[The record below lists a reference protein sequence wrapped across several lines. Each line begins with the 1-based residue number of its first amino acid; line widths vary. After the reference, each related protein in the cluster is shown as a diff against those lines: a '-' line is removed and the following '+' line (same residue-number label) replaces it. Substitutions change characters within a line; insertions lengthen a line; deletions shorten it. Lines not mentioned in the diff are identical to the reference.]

1 MEQNE
6 ALAKKFD
13 VPKSLLDYITKVMQE
28 ETEYQNKV
36 KAHMAKKGI
45 KSLRDLS
52 PEEKKKFFNDL
63 DALHTSKN
71 EAVTNY
77 NPKSQGGTR
86 KELLAKFAE
95 TGNPKDA
102 EAARKAGASRDEIK
116 NAAANAMKRGKGKKG
131 SNYLLSKNEEIE
143 QIEEVEEIDERNK
156 ENAEKRKAMDAARG
170 SNFKAQGYSTP
181 SPSPQHKTNQAH
193 DKSVGRAI
201 RKMSREEVEEID
213 ERNKENAEKRKA
225 MDAARGSN
233 FKAQGYSTPSPSPQ
247 HKTNQAHDKS
257 VGRAIRKM
265 SREDIEYTDE
275 AVVKGKGYDNPDNV
289 RKAPEGKVPMTSL
302 MPGHSDKAAR
312 FAAIQAKG
320 KLVKG
325 IAQSAPQKE
334 NYELTQED
342 LNFIHSLNEFTSQQL
357 AKMRDEYGKI
367 NTIDPSGPAYKQLIA
382 MLDKMNIDNLKTLAG
397 AKIKFVSGL
406 AQNRINRASM
416 KKEEEEPKNEAS
428 SPAQQAAIAIAMKK
442 AGKKPKNESIAA
454 KYLKQIKKDK
464 LQEAEGEKEKKND
477 KEVSVKQKT
486 FKKGE
491 TLSGKREPIQIN
503 PQINEK

>member
-201 RKMSREEVEEID
+201 RKMSRE
-213 ERNKENAEKRKA
+213 
-225 MDAARGSN
+225 
-233 FKAQGYSTPSPSPQ
+233 
-247 HKTNQAHDKS
+247 
-257 VGRAIRKM
+257 
-265 SREDIEYTDE
+265 DIEYTDE

-406 AQNRINRASM
+406 AQNRVNRASM

-491 TLSGKREPIQIN
+491 TLSGKQEPIQIN